1 MLFIVACFFSS
12 AAFAQEEQQT
22 ASAVIRKGI
31 PPVCYLGV
39 SSGLNNPAGFVGFD
53 INIKL
58 NRYLTLD
65 GGAGTSTWG
74 NKLYS
79 DVKYYLKENQRGFA
93 FAGGFTFNSGLENI
107 KVNMKTVQ
115 GTERVT
121 LSLKPQPNLFIAF
134 YHYWT
139 VGHKYN
145 RFFVA
150 GGASVRMHPTHFH
163 EIYGDPLTD
172 NASNNLRRIAPGG
185 LVACAGFS
193 FALHR
198 M

>member
-1 MLFIVACFFSS
+1 
-12 AAFAQEEQQT
+12 
-22 ASAVIRKGI
+22 
-31 PPVCYLGV
+31 
-39 SSGLNNPAGFVGFD
+39 
-53 INIKL
+53 
-58 NRYLTLD
+58 
-65 GGAGTSTWG
+65 
-74 NKLYS
+74 
-79 DVKYYLKENQRGFA
+79 
-93 FAGGFTFNSGLENI
+93 
-107 KVNMKTVQ
+107 MKTVQ